1 MLPSLIT
8 ALSRAQENGDWQTV
22 ALLESFPTPEGRI
35 AALVRL
41 FEGAAANDDAGAKRI
56 FGYIVT
62 ALREAEEM
70 PIRQNE
76 ETYTRSEFVAAMERA
91 DAAIASMAVTLWSH
105 LADSPHRNLETR
117 KAMLNI
123 VAERW
128 ICTQDLAEEAR
139 CIEFLFAAMDSSF
152 SVDQS
157 KVAEQVL
164 REALSDAQMF
174 PRLRRAYRTALAT
187 QWRYI
192 AIERQREIMRMLR
205 TGWARNRGSV
215 EFADT
220 IDIDHALFG
229 VTASGMAYAKK
240 IAGDIAE
247 FDKNLRELMAH
258 LARYRDGGTCV
269 ESVWAKYDSLDRAEI
284 VIWFGARE
292 SATHQAAFGA
302 LCAEARGWFVGRRP
316 FELRLT
322 CLVAPKWTS
331 SPRTWE
337 RSEII

>member
-1 MLPSLIT
+1 MLPSFNT
-8 ALSRAQENGDWQTV
+8 AFKSAQESGDWQT
-22 ALLESFPTPEGRI
+22 ATLLESIPTPEGRI
-35 AALVRL
+35 PALVRL
-41 FEGAAANDDAGAKRI
+41 FQAAAAHDDVGAKRVL
-56 FGYIVT
+56 GYIVVV
-62 ALREAEEM
+62 LREAEET

-76 ETYTRSEFVAAMERA
+76 DVYSRECVAAMERA
-91 DAAIASMAVTLWSH
+91 SAAIVSMVATLWNH
-105 LADSPHRNLETR
+105 LADVPHRNLETR
-117 KAMLNI
+117 KVMLNI

-128 ICTQDLAEEAR
+128 ICTPDLAEEAQ

-152 SVDQS
+152 PVDQS
-157 KVAEQVL
+157 KAAEHAL
-164 REALSDAQMF
+164 RAALVGDAIF

-269 ESVWAKYDSLDRAEI
+269 ESVWVKYDSLDRAEI

-302 LCAEARGWFVGRRP
+302 LCAEARGWSVGRRP

-322 CLVAPKWTS
+322 CFVAPRSTA